1 MTRMK
6 IAKWGNSLAIR
17 IPADVVK
24 ELGLTEGG
32 TVDVNALSGG
42 RLELRK
48 DDRRAV
54 WLTKIDALARPL
66 PPGYR
71 FDRDE
76 ANER

>member
-6 IAKWGNSLAIR
+6 IAKWGNSLAMR
-17 IPADVVK
+17 IPADVVR

-32 TVDVNALSGG
+32 TVEVNALSGG

-48 DDRRAV
+48 DDRRTI
-54 WLTKIDALARPL
+54 WLTKIDAMARPL
-66 PPGYR
+66 PTGYK